1 MSACQY
7 MITNTVGQSL
17 TGRNLIKLRMFG
29 VGAVVLILA
38 IIMLYF
44 CWILLERLKFCRI
57 LSEIPG
63 PKSWPLVGNAL
74 QFDRTPQGKGIASK
88 HIMCC

>member
-1 MSACQY
+1 
-7 MITNTVGQSL
+7 
-17 TGRNLIKLRMFG
+17 MFG
-29 VGAVVLILA
+29 AGVAVLILA

-74 QFDRTPQGKGIASK
+74 QFDRTPQGKGSRQNMSCVADLLYTSSGDPSINIK
-88 HIMCC
+88 TK